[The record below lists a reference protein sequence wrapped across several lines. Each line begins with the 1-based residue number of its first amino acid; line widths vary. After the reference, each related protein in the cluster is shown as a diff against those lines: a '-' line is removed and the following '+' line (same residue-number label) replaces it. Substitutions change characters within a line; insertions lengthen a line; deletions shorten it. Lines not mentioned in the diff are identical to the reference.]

1 MYYMMPMRG
10 LGTAEEIPLEENAAI
25 PADDILV
32 DELLPDEP
40 RGVMLPPETT
50 DDGEAIRGEVTAE
63 TWMVPASLAI
73 QIFSIVPGIAGG
85 ITGFVLAQKL
95 AQAKSVKATEVLL
108 ASGTVALITFLSI
121 FLIRTIDEFE

>member
-1 MYYMMPMRG
+1 MYYMMPMKG
-10 LGTAEEIPLEENAAI
+10 FGTAEIPLEENAAI

-32 DELLPDEP
+32 DELLPDEQG
-40 RGVMLPPETT
+40 REAVLPPE
-50 DDGEAIRGEVTAE
+50 GGAAVREEVTAE

-95 AQAKSVKATEVLL
+95 SQAKSVKATDVLL

-121 FLIRTIDEFE
+121 FLVRTIDEFE